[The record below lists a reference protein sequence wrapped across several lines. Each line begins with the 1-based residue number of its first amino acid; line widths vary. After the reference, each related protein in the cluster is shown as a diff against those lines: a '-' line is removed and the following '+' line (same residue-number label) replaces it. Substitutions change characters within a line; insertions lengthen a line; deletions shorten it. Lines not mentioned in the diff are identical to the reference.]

1 VIRRG
6 FCQGKRSAPTLA
18 RKRNCW
24 SITHDKAFSTEQTES
39 RIAMI
44 ERRALVRHK
53 TFIKGRIYFNN
64 RLSSVDCIVRDMTE
78 KGARL
83 QVPES
88 VALPDAFDLYLPNKD
103 EHFRAQAQ
111 WRKGDQIGVS
121 WTPEGA
127 LRPKAEGGGQ
137 NERSLMDR
145 VARLEHEVAA
155 LQRRF
160 ETLRQQQD

>member
-1 VIRRG
+1 MSSCAFKASSRR
-6 FCQGKRSAPTLA
+6 QPGK
-18 RKRNCW
+18 
-24 SITHDKAFSTEQTES
+24 QTES

-44 ERRALVRHK
+44 ERRELVRHK

-64 RLSSVDCIVRDMTE
+64 RLSSLDCIVRDVSE

-88 VALPDAFDLYLPNKD
+88 VALPDAFELYLPNKD

-111 WRKGDQIGVS
+111 WRKGDQLGVS
-121 WTPEGA
+121 WTPEA
-127 LRPKAEGGGQ
+127 AFRPKTEGGAQG
-137 NERSLMDR
+137 ERSLADR
-145 VARLEHEVAA
+145 VARLEQEVAA

-160 ETLRQQQD
+160 DNLQQG